1 MKNALEIHSVLN
13 VCGEAHRLHR
23 GEAAVI
29 AGDGTVNLAVRSAV
43 AVAALL
49 GVGEAAASLLLLW
62 EGPLGE
68 TRAVEQLI
76 FFPTYKFIK
85 NSSSSRWS
93 PPSSSSRLPLAL
105 PRCSTHKHPH

>member
-68 TRAVEQLI
+68 TRAVEQRSERRAS
-76 FFPTYKFIK
+76 K
-85 NSSSSRWS
+85 SRMGVGEDQ
-93 PPSSSSRLPLAL
+93 LPHNFLYSLAIVGQDL
-105 PRCSTHKHPH
+105 PE